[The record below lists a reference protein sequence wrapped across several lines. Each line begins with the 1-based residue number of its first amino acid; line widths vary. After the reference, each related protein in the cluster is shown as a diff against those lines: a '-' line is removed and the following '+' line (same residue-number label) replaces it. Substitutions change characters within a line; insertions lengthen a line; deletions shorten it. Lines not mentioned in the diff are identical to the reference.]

1 MCGKEIMAAYLRS
14 LNNKNKLI
22 KLLKIFFGYKD
33 IKKDNYLVR
42 LYEDDDRV
50 VMDIY
55 DNINDNRFNRY
66 IFDFKNTLGIIVREY
81 RTNVYITEIYI
92 RTINKTNKLI
102 LKFAY
107 IFKLKDEEMNGY
119 AKNILPKELLTPLLD
134 IIKKPI

>member
-55 DNINDNRFNRY
+55 DNINNNRFNRY
-66 IFDFKNTLGIIVREY
+66 IFDFKNNLGTIVREY
-81 RTNVYITEIYI
+81 RTNVYITEIYV
-92 RTINKTNKLI
+92 RTINKINKLI

-107 IFKLKDEEMNGY
+107 IFKLKDEEMSEY
-119 AKNILPKELLTPLLD
+119 AKKILPKELLTPLLD